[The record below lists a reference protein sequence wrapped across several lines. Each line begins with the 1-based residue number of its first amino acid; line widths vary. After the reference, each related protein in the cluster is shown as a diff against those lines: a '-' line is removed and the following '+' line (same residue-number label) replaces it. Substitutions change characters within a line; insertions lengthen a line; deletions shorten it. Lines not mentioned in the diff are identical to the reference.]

1 MILSVEQV
9 VLYVVL
15 GGTYVQCGIM
25 VVEERN
31 KKDFPAIFITTTTN
45 TSVSIEV
52 MNLLFSMTFFKVFS
66 FVRDVCTSDTK
77 F

>member
-9 VLYVVL
+9 VLVVC
-15 GGTYVQCGIM
+15 GMWHGGIM
-25 VVEERN
+25 VVEERS